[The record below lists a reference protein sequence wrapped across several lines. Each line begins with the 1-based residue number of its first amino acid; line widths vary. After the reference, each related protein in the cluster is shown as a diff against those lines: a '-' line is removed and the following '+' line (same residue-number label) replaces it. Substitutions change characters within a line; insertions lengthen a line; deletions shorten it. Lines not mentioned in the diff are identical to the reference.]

1 MKLRTPLCDLLG
13 IEHPIFCAPMGFITG
28 PELAAA
34 VSEAGGLGIMSFGRN
49 PAHLLRQD
57 IRRVRSETARP
68 FGVNMLLPAD
78 VTEHVAVC
86 IEERVPLLSF
96 FWGDPGPFVQ
106 PAHEAGLKVMHQ
118 VGSVA
123 EAVEAARAGVDVII
137 AQGVEGGGHI
147 RGEVST
153 LALVPRVVDAVPST
167 PVVASGG
174 IADSRGLLAALAL
187 GAQGAALG
195 TRFLAAAEA
204 RTHPVYQQKILAA
217 NETDTVRTTL
227 FGYSWPNAPHRTLRT
242 RFVEEWLSQEARGNE
257 GRPDE
262 PVVGA
267 TTVGGETVQ
276 VRRFMGFTP
285 HRETSGDIESMALY
299 AGQGVGL
306 VSHVQPAGEIVRQL
320 VVEADSI
327 LRR

>member
-1 MKLRTPLCDLLG
+1 
-13 IEHPIFCAPMGFITG
+13 MGFVTG

-34 VSEAGGLGIMSFGRN
+34 VSKAGGLGVMSFGRN
-49 PAHLLRQD
+49 PPDLLRQD
-57 IRRVRSETARP
+57 IRQLRNHTKRP
-68 FGVNMLLPAD
+68 FGVNMLLTAD

-96 FWGDPGPFVQ
+96 FWGDPEPFVR
-106 PAHEAGLKVMHQ
+106 PAHDAGLKVIHQ

-123 EAVEAARAGVDVII
+123 EAEQAVRAGVDVVI
-137 AQGVEGGGHI
+137 AQGVEGGGHL

-174 IADSRGLLAALAL
+174 ITDSRGLVAALAL
-187 GAQGAALG
+187 GAQGAVLG
-195 TRFLAAAEA
+195 TRFLTAAEA
-204 RTHPVYQQKILAA
+204 RTHPIYQQKILAA
-217 NETDTVRTTL
+217 DETDTVRTTL
-227 FGYSWPNAPHRTLRT
+227 FGYTWPNAPHRTLRT
-242 RFVEEWLSQEARGNE
+242 PFVEEWLPQEERGNE

-267 TTVGGETVQ
+267 TTVGAETVE

-306 VSHVQPAGEIVRQL
+306 VNSIQPAGEIVRQL